1 MDSNFA
7 NNLVGSLG
15 VTGLISMIVSLVCIG
30 LSWWALQ
37 NLKLDLFIRFPK
49 SPQGKLLHLLLAII
63 LGHFVAKFL
72 LDYLNWSQMIKY
84 MF

>member
-15 VTGLISMIVSLVCIG
+15 VTGLISMIVSLACIG

-63 LGHFVAKFL
+63 LGHFVARFL
-72 LDYLNWSQMIKY
+72 LDYLNWSQMLKY

>member
-1 MDSNFA
+1 MDSNFG
-7 NNLVGSLG
+7 NQLVGSLG
-15 VTGLISMIVSLVCIG
+15 VNGLISIIVSLICIG

-49 SPQGKLLHLLLAII
+49 SAQGKLLHLLLAII
-63 LGHFVAKFL
+63 LGHFVARFL

>member
-1 MDSNFA
+1 VDSNFG
-7 NNLVGSLG
+7 NQLVGSLG
-15 VTGLISMIVSLVCIG
+15 VNGLISIIVSLICIG

-49 SPQGKLLHLLLAII
+49 SAQGKLLHLLLAII
-63 LGHFVAKFL
+63 LGHFVARFL

>member
-1 MDSNFA
+1 MDSDVSQNI
-7 NNLVGSLG
+7 SSTIG
-15 VTGLISMIVSLVCIG
+15 VSGLMSIVVSLFCIG

-37 NLKLDLFIRFPK
+37 NLKLDLFIRHPK
-49 SPQGKLLHLLLAII
+49 GAQGKLLQLLLAVV

-72 LDYLNWSQMIKY
+72 IDYIGWSNMIRY